1 MTLNPGEV
9 TDKFSVRKDPRKRY
23 ASEMHGTCEGESNTE
38 AVYMQRYSYIAI
50 LLAILSRTMYYR
62 LRNIEKKN

>member
-38 AVYMQRYSYIAI
+38 AVYM
-50 LLAILSRTMYYR
+50 
-62 LRNIEKKN
+62 